1 MPWVGWPRWGPNQG
15 GGGPTQDWHGVF
27 SLSLQAGL
35 RAFLS
40 GLNPSVHLPLLTL
53 LAQPGCMTFPTTLKS
68 LIWSLGFL
76 LLSLGFFDLLGLTN
90 TEQCAL
96 CDLGPGVLWRPV
108 AP

>member
-40 GLNPSVHLPLLTL
+40 ELNPSVHLPLLTL

-90 TEQCAL
+90 TEL
-96 CDLGPGVLWRPV
+96 CVTWDLGCCGVR
-108 AP
+108 